1 MRVNVQWQPGLR
13 LKRSSASFE
22 PVGFLDFHNIAR
34 CPLIK
39 QNNRLPFLLIVDQH
53 SATMAFMHKTL
64 RTLFAVLCA
73 VVCVTSAALAQSAT
87 GSLELTARISP
98 TAARPEP
105 VRQFT
110 FYVLTKSY
118 AEIVKEVEAQNAL
131 PSREKFIEGL
141 KLSPELKEW
150 LKAHDVFDL
159 TMPGL
164 DRLVTPDDIL
174 HVPEFLLAY
183 QRSNSGGVT
192 SGIPKPKY
200 ADADKTAHP
209 DRYNKQLQEYY
220 VALKKFIQNNPAT
233 VSGIELE
240 LVGVNP
246 QQQWSQIQADHK
258 RRVQRLAPEF
268 AQTRYL
274 AAKTDSD
281 LDGHASVSGLAAG
294 EYWLSTLN
302 LDANAGDTHTG
313 WDVPVVIHPGQ
324 TTRVELTNL
333 NGVER
338 QASTP

>member
-1 MRVNVQWQPGLR
+1 MNSMRRALSR
-13 LKRSSASFE
+13 Y
-22 PVGFLDFHNIAR
+22 
-34 CPLIK
+34 
-39 QNNRLPFLLIVDQH
+39 
-53 SATMAFMHKTL
+53 
-64 RTLFAVLCA
+64 LCA
-73 VVCVTSAALAQSAT
+73 LGCAAFLGGAAWAQSTA
-87 GSLELTARISP
+87 GSLELAARISP

-118 AEIVKEVEAQNAL
+118 AEIVREVEAENEI
-131 PSREKFIEGL
+131 PSREKFIDGL

-150 LKAHDVFDL
+150 LKAHDIFDL

-164 DRLVTPDDIL
+164 DRLVTADDII

-192 SGIPKPKY
+192 AGIPKPKY

-220 VALKKFIQNNPAT
+220 LALKKFIQNNPST

-246 QQQWSQIQADHK
+246 QDKWSKIQADHR
-258 RRVQRLAPEF
+258 RRVLRLAPEF
-268 AQTRYL
+268 AQTKYL
-274 AAKTDSD
+274 AAKADTD
-281 LDGHASVSGLAAG
+281 LDGRASVSGLAPG

-302 LDANAGDTHTG
+302 LDANAGDTRLG
-313 WDVPVVIHPGQ
+313 WDAPVAIHAGQ

-333 NGVER
+333 NAVDR
-338 QASTP
+338 RASAP

>member
-1 MRVNVQWQPGLR
+1 
-13 LKRSSASFE
+13 
-22 PVGFLDFHNIAR
+22 
-34 CPLIK
+34 
-39 QNNRLPFLLIVDQH
+39 
-53 SATMAFMHKTL
+53 MAFMHKTL
-64 RTLFAVLCA
+64 RTLFAMLCA
-73 VVCVTSAALAQSAT
+73 VACVTSAALAQSAT
-87 GSLELTARISP
+87 GSLELAARISP

-118 AEIVKEVEAQNAL
+118 AEIVKEVEAQNAA

-141 KLSPELKEW
+141 KLSTELKEW

-164 DRLVTPDDIL
+164 DHLVTPDDIL

-183 QRSNSGGVT
+183 QRANSGGVT

-209 DRYNKQLQEYY
+209 ERYNKQLQEYY

-258 RRVQRLAPEF
+258 HRVQRLAPEF
-268 AQTRYL
+268 AQTKYL
-274 AAKTDSD
+274 AAKTDTD
-281 LDGHASVSGLAAG
+281 LDGRASVSALAPG

-302 LDANAGDTHTG
+302 LDANAGDTRTG
-313 WDVPVVIHPGQ
+313 WDVPVVIHAGQ
-324 TTRVELTNL
+324 TTRIELTNL

-338 QASTP
+338 QASAP

>member
-1 MRVNVQWQPGLR
+1 MRKMLAIFFG
-13 LKRSSASFE
+13 
-22 PVGFLDFHNIAR
+22 
-34 CPLIK
+34 
-39 QNNRLPFLLIVDQH
+39 
-53 SATMAFMHKTL
+53 
-64 RTLFAVLCA
+64 VLVCA
-73 VVCVTSAALAQSAT
+73 VCATNAAHAQSDSGT
-87 GSLELTARISP
+87 LEFAARITP

-118 AEIVKEVEAQNAL
+118 AEIVKEVEAQNTMV
-131 PSREKFIEGL
+131 SRDKFIEGL
-141 KLSPELKEW
+141 KFSPELKEW

-200 ADADKTAHP
+200 ADADKTANP
-209 DRYNKQLQEYY
+209 ERYNKQLQEYY
-220 VALKKFIQNNPAT
+220 AALKKFIENNPST

-246 QQQWSQIQADHK
+246 QQRWSQIQADH
-258 RRVQRLAPEF
+258 RMRVLRLAPEF
-268 AQTRYL
+268 AQTKYL
-274 AAKTDSD
+274 AGKADTD
-281 LDGHASVSGLAAG
+281 LDGRGSLAGLAPG
-294 EYWLSTLN
+294 EYWVSTLN
-302 LDANAGDTHTG
+302 LDANAGDTRLG
-313 WDVPVVIHPGQ
+313 WDVQVTIRAGR

-333 NGVER
+333 NAIDTH
-338 QASTP
+338 ASAP

>member
-1 MRVNVQWQPGLR
+1 MRKML
-13 LKRSSASFE
+13 AIF
-22 PVGFLDFHNIAR
+22 F
-34 CPLIK
+34 C
-39 QNNRLPFLLIVDQH
+39 
-53 SATMAFMHKTL
+53 
-64 RTLFAVLCA
+64 VLVCA
-73 VVCVTSAALAQSAT
+73 VCATNAAHAQSDSGT
-87 GSLELTARISP
+87 LEFAARIAP

-110 FYVLTKSY
+110 FYVLRKSY
-118 AEIVKEVEAQNAL
+118 AEIVKEVESQNTIV
-131 PSREKFIEGL
+131 SRDKFIEGL

-200 ADADKTAHP
+200 ADADKTANP
-209 DRYNKQLQEYY
+209 ERYNKQLQEYY
-220 VALKKFIQNNPAT
+220 AALKKFIENNPST

-246 QQQWSQIQADHK
+246 QQQWSRIQADHR
-258 RRVQRLAPEF
+258 RRVLHLAPEF
-268 AQTRYL
+268 AQTKYL
-274 AAKTDSD
+274 AGKADTD
-281 LDGHASVSGLAAG
+281 LDGRGALASLTPG
-294 EYWLSTLN
+294 EYWVSTLN
-302 LDANAGDTHTG
+302 LDANAGDTRLG
-313 WDVPVVIHPGQ
+313 WDVPVTIRAGQ

-333 NGVER
+333 NAIDTH
-338 QASTP
+338 ASAP

>member
-1 MRVNVQWQPGLR
+1 MRKMV
-13 LKRSSASFE
+13 AIF
-22 PVGFLDFHNIAR
+22 F
-34 CPLIK
+34 C
-39 QNNRLPFLLIVDQH
+39 LLV
-53 SATMAFMHKTL
+53 
-64 RTLFAVLCA
+64 CA
-73 VVCVTSAALAQSAT
+73 VCATNAAHAQSNSGT
-87 GSLELTARISP
+87 LEFAARITP

-118 AEIVKEVEAQNAL
+118 AEIVKEVEAQNTIV
-131 PSREKFIEGL
+131 SRDKFIEGL
-141 KLSPELKEW
+141 KFSPELKEW

-200 ADADKTAHP
+200 ADADKTANP
-209 DRYNKQLQEYY
+209 ERYSKQLQEYY
-220 VALKKFIQNNPAT
+220 TALKKFIENNPST

-246 QQQWSQIQADHK
+246 QQRWSQIQADH
-258 RRVQRLAPEF
+258 RMRVLRLAPEF
-268 AQTRYL
+268 AQTKYL
-274 AAKTDSD
+274 AGKADTD
-281 LDGHASVSGLAAG
+281 LDGRGSLAGLAPG
-294 EYWLSTLN
+294 EYWVSTLN
-302 LDANAGDTHTG
+302 LDANAGDTRLG
-313 WDVPVVIHPGQ
+313 WDVPVTIRAGR

-333 NGVER
+333 NAIDTH
-338 QASTP
+338 ASVP

>member
-1 MRVNVQWQPGLR
+1 MRN
-13 LKRSSASFE
+13 AS
-22 PVGFLDFHNIAR
+22 I
-34 CPLIK
+34 
-39 QNNRLPFLLIVDQH
+39 
-53 SATMAFMHKTL
+53 
-64 RTLFAVLCA
+64 LFFGVLLCA
-73 VVCVTSAALAQSAT
+73 VCVTRAARAQGGA
-87 GSLELTARISP
+87 GSLDFAARITP

-118 AEIVKEVEAQNAL
+118 VEIVKEVEGENGVL
-131 PSREKFIEGL
+131 SRDKFIEGL

-164 DRLVTPDDIL
+164 DRLVTPDDII

-200 ADADKTAHP
+200 ADADKTANP

-220 VALKKFIQNNPAT
+220 VALKKFIQTNAAT
-233 VSGIELE
+233 VNGIELQ

-246 QQQWSQIQADHK
+246 QQQWSQIQADHR
-258 RRVQRLAPEF
+258 RRVLRLAPEF

-274 AAKTDSD
+274 AAKADTD
-281 LDGHASVSGLAAG
+281 LDGRASVAVLAPGA
-294 EYWLSTLN
+294 YWVSTLN
-302 LDANAGDTHTG
+302 LDANAGDTRLG
-313 WDVPVVIHPGQ
+313 WDVPVEVRAGQ
-324 TTRVELTNL
+324 TTHIELTNL
-333 NGVER
+333 NAADKS
-338 QASTP
+338 ASAP

>member
-1 MRVNVQWQPGLR
+1 VQASRVVVILSIYSLTKKHHRAALLTHR
-13 LKRSSASFE
+13 L
-22 PVGFLDFHNIAR
+22 G
-34 CPLIK
+34 
-39 QNNRLPFLLIVDQH
+39 H

-64 RTLFAVLCA
+64 QTLFAMLCA
-73 VVCVTSAALAQSAT
+73 VACVTSAALAQSAT
-87 GSLELTARISP
+87 GSLELAARISP

-118 AEIVKEVEAQNAL
+118 AEIVKEVEAQNAA

-141 KLSPELKEW
+141 KLSTELKEW

-164 DRLVTPDDIL
+164 DHLVTPDDIL

-183 QRSNSGGVT
+183 QRANSGGVT

-209 DRYNKQLQEYY
+209 ERYNKQLQEYY

-258 RRVQRLAPEF
+258 HRVQRLAPEF
-268 AQTRYL
+268 AQTKYL
-274 AAKTDSD
+274 VAQTDTD
-281 LDGHASVSGLAAG
+281 LDGRASVSALAPG

-302 LDANAGDTHTG
+302 LDANAGDMRTG
-313 WDVPVVIHPGQ
+313 WDVPVVIHAGQ
-324 TTRVELTNL
+324 TTRIELTNL
-333 NGVER
+333 NGIER
-338 QASTP
+338 QASAP